1 MAMYCPQC
9 SSSFEQRLQCPT
21 CGVRLLVPETRR
33 GGFGLMSRGWQHTS
47 VGRIFIGLLL
57 AQGLFY
63 GLRHL
68 LTGVLLLVQGQNNI
82 QEALT
87 TLPGLIGV
95 QALQI
100 VALVLAGLVAAAG
113 QRSGLLLGLFLGMLN
128 GIIAVIAQQWP
139 ATATH
144 SLLPPYG
151 QPLIQGF
158 VGAVSGVI
166 GGTIWKPLAVVL
178 SADSAQLKRKK
189 LTQPR
194 MPIFAGRI
202 HWLRIF
208 FGSAFAVVGF
218 LSAHYLLER
227 ALKASSDAL
236 IAETYWQERVVTW
249 EIKAL
254 AMVLGGI
261 LAGIGTTNGFKQGVF
276 VGILGGA
283 ILNVAL
289 ALRGVEYQV
298 VVLTMVSSLCL
309 SLSGGWFGGQ
319 LFPPLTQF
327 QRARGGM
334 GPASV

>member
-21 CGVRLLVPETRR
+21 CGIRLVVPETLR
-33 GGFGLMSRGWQHTS
+33 GGFGLLTQGWQHTP

-68 LTGVLLLVQGQNNI
+68 LTGLLLLLLHGPSNM

-87 TLPGLIGV
+87 TLPGLVGV

-100 VALVLAGLVAAAG
+100 VALLLAGLVAAAG
-113 QRSGLLLGLFLGMLN
+113 QRSGLLLGLVLGVVN
-128 GIIAVIAQQWP
+128 GVIAVIAQQWP

-158 VGAVSGVI
+158 VGAVSGVM

-178 SADSAQLKRKK
+178 APDSAQMKRKP
-189 LTQPR
+189 LTRPKV
-194 MPIFAGRI
+194 PLFAGKI
-202 HWLRIF
+202 HWIRILC
-208 FGSAFAVVGF
+208 GSALTVAGC
-218 LSAHYLLER
+218 LSAHFMLER
-227 ALKASSDAL
+227 ALLASGDAL
-236 IAETYWQERVVTW
+236 VTETYWQEKVVTW

-254 AMVLGGI
+254 AMVLGGA

-276 VGILGGA
+276 VGILSGA
-283 ILNVAL
+283 VLNIAL
-289 ALRGVEYQV
+289 ALRSADWV
-298 VVLTMVSSLCL
+298 VIVLTMTSALCL
-309 SLSGGWFGGQ
+309 SLAGGWFGGQ
-319 LFPPLTQF
+319 LFPPLSNYK
-327 QRARGGM
+327 RARGL